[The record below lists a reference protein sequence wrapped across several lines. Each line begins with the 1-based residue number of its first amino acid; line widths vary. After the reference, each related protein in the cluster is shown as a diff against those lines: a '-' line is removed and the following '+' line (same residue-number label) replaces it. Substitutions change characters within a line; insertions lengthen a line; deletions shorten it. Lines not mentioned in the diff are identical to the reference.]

1 MLSSH
6 PAGASSAVCKLMQI
20 EEESLKMAQ
29 YTAFRF
35 VCIVGG
41 A

>member
-1 MLSSH
+1 
-6 PAGASSAVCKLMQI
+6 MQI

-29 YTAFRF
+29 YTDFRF

-41 A
+41 ERPPLSMLIA